1 MTKKTNDGERD
12 VAGKTVSDLNPSL
25 RYVYMLL
32 QATLNSV
39 RYPVWKNI
47 SRNGPVPRTDH
58 KLVRDGC
65 VTINNTSVSGFT
77 HTEW

>member
-1 MTKKTNDGERD
+1 MMVREAT
-12 VAGKTVSDLNPSL
+12 GKMVSDFNPFVALCTS
-25 RYVYMLL
+25 VCMLL
-32 QATLNSV
+32 LATLNSF

-47 SRNGPVPRTDH
+47 SINGPVPQTDH

-65 VTINNTSVSGFT
+65 VTINNTFVSGFT